1 MRRMDN
7 SFQCCIKDGRRPTAY
22 VVQTKYANHLKVLYS
37 KDMVLN
43 VQAKGFCP
51 ARFSFIALCV
61 GEGNLASSFEV
72 LRQFFK
78 MNWGKFFSLV
88 LHIITGTAVFIVLP
102 MFNQSPFSPYR
113 I

>member
-1 MRRMDN
+1 MFYWKLFFVLKSDVKGMIN
-7 SFQCCIKDGRRPTAY
+7 EGSFSTSYRFSKPCLSA
-22 VVQTKYANHLKVLYS
+22 VV
-37 KDMVLN
+37 
-43 VQAKGFCP
+43 FCP
-51 ARFSFIALCV
+51 ARFSLIALCV

-88 LHIITGTAVFIVLP
+88 LHKVTGTAVFIVLP